1 MEKASRYDG
10 LAAWYDAFVNS
21 TDLTT
26 VELDSLGRLLGE
38 GPGRCLDL
46 GCGTGIAFAT
56 LNRLHWSIVGVDVS
70 ADQLAVAG
78 ERAEPVGAELH
89 QADAAHLPLA
99 AGSFDAV
106 VSLATHTDFEDAA
119 AVFAESA
126 RVLRPGGRFVYVGI
140 HPCFVSPTVER
151 RTDEP
156 HLLHPGYRRRG
167 WWHEAPGFR
176 YGRNGVRGRVGVN
189 HLPLA
194 DFLNAILDAGLRLEH
209 VEEPGDEDYPL
220 LLGLRA
226 VR

>member
-10 LAAWYDAFVNS
+10 LAARYDAFVNS

-56 LNRLHWSIVGVDVS
+56 LNRLHWSIVGVDLS
-70 ADQLAVAG
+70 ADQPAVAG

-99 AGSFDAV
+99 ADSFDAV

-119 AVFAESA
+119 AAFAESA
-126 RVLRPGGRFVYVGI
+126 RVLRPGAASSMSASTPASQAPRSSAEPTSRTSSILAIGDAVGGM
-140 HPCFVSPTVER
+140 R
-151 RTDEP
+151 RPDSATAEM
-156 HLLHPGYRRRG
+156 
-167 WWHEAPGFR
+167 AS
-176 YGRNGVRGRVGVN
+176 
-189 HLPLA
+189 
-194 DFLNAILDAGLRLEH
+194 AG
-209 VEEPGDEDYPL
+209 
-220 LLGLRA
+220 A
-226 VR
+226 SA